1 MRYEQAQEGLTALP
15 FSEVPEACYVRGM
28 ATVRPD
34 AYGNAHSRDLVSA
47 VHDLEMAA
55 KGGISEAL
63 YGLYLCKMMDPAT
76 VQQSSDE
83 LLVEG
88 VNKGSCLAMLRW
100 SKKRID
106 DGSPNEAIPKLWEL
120 YADGYKDASSLLNE
134 AYENVCRITQSDDAH
149 VSILRKNEVNKY
161 LRARMMAMETVHDKG
176 KLSILLRPFVSSK
189 NDSVINV
196 VHKTFNVKFNS
207 YREAPILPS
216 DPEPADYG
224 ERDDYMPRTFE
235 DAYEIYGSRL
245 WDA

>member
-1 MRYEQAQEGLTALP
+1 MAVYRQLGDALQII
-15 FSEVPEACYVRGM
+15 EA
-28 ATVRPD
+28 
-34 AYGNAHSRDLVSA
+34 
-47 VHDLEMAA
+47 
-55 KGGISEAL
+55 
-63 YGLYLCKMMDPAT
+63 
-76 VQQSSDE
+76 
-83 LLVEG
+83 
-88 VNKGSCLAMLRW
+88 
-100 SKKRID
+100 
-106 DGSPNEAIPKLWEL
+106 
-120 YADGYKDASSLLNE
+120 
-134 AYENVCRITQSDDAH
+134 
-149 VSILRKNEVNKY
+149 
-161 LRARMMAMETVHDKG
+161 VHDKG